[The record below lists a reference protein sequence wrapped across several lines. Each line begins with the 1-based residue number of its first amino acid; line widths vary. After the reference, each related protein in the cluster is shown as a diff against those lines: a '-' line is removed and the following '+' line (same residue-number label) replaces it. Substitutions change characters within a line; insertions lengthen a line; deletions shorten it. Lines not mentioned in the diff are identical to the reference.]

1 MAFDRAFE
9 AVASYG
15 SPGTLDVFR
24 RHLDPGWIDAALEA
38 TGVATLRKRRLPAE
52 QVLWVVLG
60 MAMFRDRP
68 IEDVV
73 SKLDLALPG
82 RAGTIARSSIAQARE
97 RVGSE
102 PLKWLFERTGQ
113 QWAVAS
119 AEKHRWRG
127 LMLFGVD
134 GSSVRVSDSAENRE
148 AFGGQGGRNETES
161 GYPLVRIAVLMALRS
176 HLLAAASFGP
186 YAGSHELDYAKPLFE
201 HLPPGSLA
209 VLDRAYF
216 SASLLLGIEAK
227 EGRHWLTRAKS
238 NLQKRLVKRLG
249 PGDELLELEI
259 SLTARRQDPS
269 LGRTWLARAIRYKRR
284 GFPEQWLLTSL
295 RDPREFPR
303 TEIIALYHERWELE
317 LGYDEIKTEMLQ
329 RQETIRSR
337 KPDGVRQEL
346 WGILLAYNLIRLEM
360 ASIAEEAKVVPTR
373 ISFIDALRLIRDEWS
388 WLSVTSP
395 GAIPKRI
402 AALRSNVKR
411 YVLPPRR
418 ARSYPRAVKVKMSG
432 YNRKRPAVELAK

>member
-15 SPGTLDVFR
+15 SPGALDVFR
-24 RHLDPGWIDAALEA
+24 KHLEPGWIEAALEA

-73 SKLDLALPG
+73 TKLDLALPG

-97 RVGSE
+97 RVGSD
-102 PLKWLFERTGQ
+102 PLKWLFERTGT
-113 QWAVAS
+113 QWARAQ
-119 AEKHRWRG
+119 AERHLWRG

-134 GSSVRVSDSAENRE
+134 GSSVRVSDSPANRSE
-148 AFGGQGGRNETES
+148 FGGHGGRNSTES
-161 GYPLVRIAVLMALRS
+161 GYPMVRVAVLMALRS

-186 YAGSHELDYAKPLFE
+186 YAGSHELDLAKPLFE
-201 HLPPGSLA
+201 HLPPRSLA

-216 SASLLLGIEAK
+216 SASILLGIEAK
-227 EGRHWLTRAKS
+227 DGRHWLTRARS
-238 NLQKRLVKRLG
+238 DLQKRVVKRLG
-249 PGDELLELEI
+249 PGDDLLELEV
-259 SLTARRQDPS
+259 SATARRQDPS
-269 LGRTWLARAIRYKRR
+269 LAKTWLARAIRYKRK

-295 RDPREFPR
+295 RDPKAFPR
-303 TEIIALYHERWELE
+303 AEVIALYHERWELE
-317 LGYDEIKTEMLQ
+317 LGYDELKTELLQ

-337 KPDGVRQEL
+337 KPGGVRQEL
-346 WGILLAYNLIRLEM
+346 WGILVVYNLIRLEM
-360 ASIAEEAKVVPTR
+360 ASIAAEAKVAPTR

-402 AALRSNVKR
+402 AALRDNLKR

-418 ARSYPRAVKVKMSG
+418 ARSYPRAVKIKMSA